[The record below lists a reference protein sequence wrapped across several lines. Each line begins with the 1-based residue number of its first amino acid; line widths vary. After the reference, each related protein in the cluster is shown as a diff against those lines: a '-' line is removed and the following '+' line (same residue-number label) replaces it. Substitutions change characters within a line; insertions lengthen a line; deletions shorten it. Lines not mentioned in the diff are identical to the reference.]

1 MKTSTYNDGRKPK
14 SKLQIPTIMVLPG
27 FSSAIVP
34 NDEE

>member
-14 SKLQIPTIMVLPG
+14 SKLQIPTIRVLPE